1 MRSPSIR
8 SASSSRP
15 SSRSSSSCVSPS
27 ATPGRRRSH
36 SRSAPRPDVICCSS
50 TGCRRSCRPAIC
62 GTIFCIEPASTSL
75 CPELPMDVF
84 DAIGIGFATALTL
97 KNIVYCFIGA
107 FVGTVVGVLPGL
119 GPVATI
125 SLLLPFSFTMDITS
139 AIILMAGIFY
149 GAQYGGSITAILV
162 RIPGEASAVVTCLDG
177 YAMARKGRAGAA
189 LGIAA
194 FGSFIA
200 GILVTI
206 ALFLVGPA
214 MSGVALAFGPA
225 EYTALVLLGLLLVTQ
240 LSSGSQTKALL
251 MVSFGLLLSTVG
263 RDPIYGAERF
273 TFGIFS
279 IYDGLNMAL
288 LAMGLFGVAELLVMA
303 EGGAQN
309 AIPVAQPTQLSDL
322 LPNAADWRQSI
333 GPILRGTGLGFFLGL
348 LPGGGATLAS
358 FSAYVV
364 ERRLAKEPQRFGE
377 GAIEGVA
384 GPESAN
390 NAAAQSSFVPLLSLG
405 IPANAVM
412 AVILGAL
419 LVQGITPG
427 PGLIANRPDLFF
439 GVIAS
444 MLIGNMMLV
453 VLNVPLISVFVLL
466 LRVPGSILAPLI
478 IVFCVVGAY
487 TLSNSVAEVVI
498 MIGFG
503 IAGYLMRKIDLDPAP
518 LVLAFVLGNILE
530 TNFRQALLVG
540 KGTLSL
546 FYTRPIAAFLIAV
559 SLALVGLQLARA
571 FAQRKS
577 PASR

>member
-1 MRSPSIR
+1 
-8 SASSSRP
+8 
-15 SSRSSSSCVSPS
+15 
-27 ATPGRRRSH
+27 
-36 SRSAPRPDVICCSS
+36 
-50 TGCRRSCRPAIC
+50 
-62 GTIFCIEPASTSL
+62 
-75 CPELPMDVF
+75 MDVF
-84 DAIGIGFATALTL
+84 HSIAIGFETALTL
-97 KNIVYCFIGA
+97 KNIIYCFVGA

-288 LAMGLFGVAELLVMA
+288 LAMGLFGVAELLIMA

-309 AIPVAQPTQLSDL
+309 AAPVAQPTRLSDL

-364 ERRLAKEPQRFGE
+364 ERRLAKDPQRFGQ

-427 PGLIANRPDLFF
+427 PTLIANRPDLFF

-453 VLNVPLISVFVLL
+453 VLNVPLISLFVLL

-530 TNFRQALLVG
+530 TNFRQSLLVG

-546 FYTRPIAAFLIAV
+546 FYTRPIAAFLIAA
-559 SLALVGLQLARA
+559 SLALVALQAAKAVARKARA
-571 FAQRKS
+571 T
-577 PASR
+577 

>member
-1 MRSPSIR
+1 
-8 SASSSRP
+8 
-15 SSRSSSSCVSPS
+15 
-27 ATPGRRRSH
+27 
-36 SRSAPRPDVICCSS
+36 
-50 TGCRRSCRPAIC
+50 
-62 GTIFCIEPASTSL
+62 
-75 CPELPMDVF
+75 MDVF
-84 DAIGIGFATALTL
+84 HAIGIGFATALTL
-97 KNIVYCFIGA
+97 KNIIYCFIGA

-288 LAMGLFGVAELLVMA
+288 LAMGLFGVAELLIMA

-309 AIPVAQPTQLSDL
+309 AAPVAQPTRLSDL

-364 ERRLAKEPQRFGE
+364 ERRLAKEPQRFGQ

-427 PGLIANRPDLFF
+427 PTLIANRPDLFF

-444 MLIGNMMLV
+444 MLIGNLMLV
-453 VLNVPLISVFVLL
+453 VLNVPLISIFVLL

-487 TLSNSVAEVVI
+487 TLSNSVTEVVI